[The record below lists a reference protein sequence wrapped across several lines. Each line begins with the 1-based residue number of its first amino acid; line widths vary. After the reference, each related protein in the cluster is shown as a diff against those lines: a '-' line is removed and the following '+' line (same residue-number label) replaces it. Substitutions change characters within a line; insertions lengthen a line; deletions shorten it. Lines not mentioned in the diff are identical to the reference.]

1 MDGRPRWIRL
11 VVLLVAG
18 ALLIGACAQDDSAG
32 PDAGVTVS
40 DLEDLERRITALE
53 DRVGAA
59 EEQGDA
65 AVDGGAIEDEELIGQ
80 TVTVSGEVTRTVDV
94 NGFVMSSDDED
105 LAALDSQIGDGI
117 LVVSASDPGVSQGDV
132 VQVVGTV
139 REFVIAD
146 FESELGI
153 DLDDNLYLEFEDQVA
168 LTARSID
175 TNVPAED

>member
-1 MDGRPRWIRL
+1 MDGRPSWIGL
-11 VVLLVAG
+11 VVLVAAS
-18 ALLIGACAQDDSAG
+18 ALLLGACAQDDSAG

-40 DLEDLERRITALE
+40 DLEELDRRITALE

-65 AVDGGAIEDEELIGQ
+65 AVDGGATEDEELIGQ
-80 TVTVSGEVTRTVDV
+80 TVTVSGEVTKTIDV

-105 LAALDSQIGDGI
+105 LETVGPQIGEGI

-146 FESELGI
+146 FEEELGI
-153 DLDDNLYLEFEDQVA
+153 DLDDDLYREFEDQVA
-168 LTARSID
+168 LTANSVD